1 REFIYQDVERGS
13 DTTQYSVSWL
23 EKQLTDTL
31 KELQKAEKDL
41 NDFVKKN
48 KVISVIDIESDK
60 QSLIEALKSQK
71 AQIEKEIAEI
81 SDRYKGKHPKMVAL
95 STQLEKIKEQLE
107 AETLTAIELH
117 EIIGEYQVFKRK
129 VDTYNSLYREIL
141 TRAKELS
148 VSQELPISSIRVVD
162 QAEEPTKPIR
172 PRPFRDILIAL
183 VMSIFLAVAVCY
195 FLESQ
200 DSTLRTSD
208 DVEFYVKLPFLG
220 YVSLAD
226 RAKNEE
232 ELTLVSNSDP
242 QSMVTE
248 SFRNIRTSLL
258 FSFPE
263 DKPLNTI
270 VVSSSIPGEG
280 KSFVS
285 ANLAIVFAQLD
296 EPTLIIDAD
305 MRKGRLIRSF
315 KTEAKVGLSSLLT
328 GTASL
333 DEAIVPTKVAN
344 LSFLG
349 TGPYAPNPTEL
360 LSSKKLKDFLDE
372 LKKRYKRII
381 IDSTPILSVSEAILL
396 SDKCDGMIFVIRA
409 ASTQL
414 IQVNEAKRIL
424 GGKTKIIGT
433 ILNAMELD
441 QRHYHSY
448 YYYRSSKAK

>member
-1 REFIYQDVERGS
+1 
-13 DTTQYSVSWL
+13 
-23 EKQLTDTL
+23 
-31 KELQKAEKDL
+31 
-41 NDFVKKN
+41 
-48 KVISVIDIESDK
+48 
-60 QSLIEALKSQK
+60 
-71 AQIEKEIAEI
+71 
-81 SDRYKGKHPKMVAL
+81 
-95 STQLEKIKEQLE
+95 
-107 AETLTAIELH
+107 
-117 EIIGEYQVFKRK
+117 
-129 VDTYNSLYREIL
+129 
-141 TRAKELS
+141 
-148 VSQELPISSIRVVD
+148 
-162 QAEEPTKPIR
+162 
-172 PRPFRDILIAL
+172 
-183 VMSIFLAVAVCY
+183 
-195 FLESQ
+195 
-200 DSTLRTSD
+200 
-208 DVEFYVKLPFLG
+208 
-220 YVSLAD
+220 
-226 RAKNEE
+226 
-232 ELTLVSNSDP
+232 
-242 QSMVTE
+242 
-248 SFRNIRTSLL
+248 RTSLL